1 MDEGPLVKERI
12 DVGLRFVHEFNKY
25 APVRVA
31 FWLKHQDGWFWY
43 LHIVSDQITDANFDL
58 AYGEVIRLADQMA
71 DPDFNWMRVTV
82 LGTHEPLAKA
92 ALEAQQ
98 RYKGKALI
106 RIHDYYFGGIATAGE
121 IIIYPQSAMVP
132 AEVQKNA

>member
-1 MDEGPLVKERI
+1 MDEGPLVRERI
-12 DVGLRFVHEFNKY
+12 EAGLRFVHEFDKY
-25 APVRVA
+25 APVCVA
-31 FWLKHQDGWFWY
+31 FWLKKQDGWFWH

-58 AYGEVIRLADQMA
+58 AYREVIRLADQMA

-82 LGTHEPLAKA
+82 LGVDEPLGKA

-106 RIHDYYFGGIATAGE
+106 HIHDSYFGGIATDGE
-121 IIIYPQSAMVP
+121 IIIYPQSAMVSA
-132 AEVQKNA
+132 AESSKK